1 VDTKYILRRRRT
13 VSKLTVVAKVIAKS
27 ESVEIVKSEL
37 LKLIEPTRKEAGC
50 IEYKLHQDNETST
63 VFIFYE
69 TWESPDFLEKHMNTD
84 HFKSFV
90 SVVGSLVEEI
100 TIHKMTKVA

>member
-1 VDTKYILRRRRT
+1 MP
-13 VSKLTVVAKVIAKS
+13 KLTAVAKVVAKN

-37 LKLIEPTRKEAGC
+37 LKLIEPTRKEEGC
-50 IEYKLHQDNETST
+50 IEYMLHQDNEAPA
-63 VFIFYE
+63 VFVFYE
-69 TWESPDFLEKHMNTD
+69 TWESPACLEKHMNTD

-100 TIHKMTKVA
+100 AIHKMTKIA

>member
-1 VDTKYILRRRRT
+1 MA
-13 VSKLTVVAKVIAKS
+13 KLTVVAKVVAKN

-37 LKLIEPTRKEAGC
+37 LKLIEPTRKEEGC
-50 IEYKLHQDNETST
+50 IEYKLQQDNESPG

-69 TWESPDFLEKHMNTD
+69 TWESSAHLDKHMNTD
-84 HFKSFV
+84 HFKNFV

-100 TIHKMTKVA
+100 AIHKMTKIA

>member
-1 VDTKYILRRRRT
+1 MP
-13 VSKLTVVAKVIAKS
+13 KLTVVAKVVAKN

-37 LKLIEPTRKEAGC
+37 LKLIEPTRKEDGC
-50 IEYKLHQDNETST
+50 IEYKLHQDNETPA
-63 VFIFYE
+63 VFVFYE
-69 TWESPDFLEKHMNTD
+69 TWESPACLEKHMNTD

-100 TIHKMTKVA
+100 AIHKMTKIA